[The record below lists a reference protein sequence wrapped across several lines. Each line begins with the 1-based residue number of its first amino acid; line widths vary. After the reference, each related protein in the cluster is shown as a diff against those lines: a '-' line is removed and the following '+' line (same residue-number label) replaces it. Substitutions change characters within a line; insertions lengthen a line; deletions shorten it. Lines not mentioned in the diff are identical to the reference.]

1 MFSRK
6 KITVVSL
13 LVGGL
18 ALTCAGAPQA
28 YAAGIAGHCTHDAQG
43 NRTCIY
49 RLETIHTT
57 KDGKRTVQHTQGC
70 SSTSRNIVAWPS
82 ISVLS
87 NQPPQH
93 RRVGPVMNCSSSAAP
108 PRREVKES
116 SAQDTRPKSLSLI
129 RPVQELLRPLTSR
142 LV

>member
-13 LVGGL
+13 LLGGL

-28 YAAGIAGHCTHDAQG
+28 YAAGITGHCSHDAQG

-57 KDGKRTVQHTQGC
+57 KDGKRIVKHTRGC

-87 NQPPQH
+87 NQPPQT
-93 RRVGPVMNCSSSAAP
+93 RRVGPVMNCSNSAP
-108 PRREVKES
+108 PHRDMKES
-116 SAQDTRPKSLSLI
+116 RDQDARPKSLSLI

-142 LV
+142 LA